1 MPMETFGREPR
12 DETGRSLGEPPSHS
26 EASFAQ
32 SNNKYSKESETKER
46 GVAMEVISL
55 LVRLAVED
63 TPGAYLAEE
72 PYVGGWVYRL
82 WGRPAGPAVQLRRED
97 GRLSVFVRLAV
108 DYGADIR
115 SVAREVQR
123 RVREDVERLT
133 GYVPDAVDVFVED
146 VRERKARPPE
156 PTAQGEGRSAGNP
169 TESGDRQGDADLPE
183 AQYEGRSSVADK
195 G

>member
-1 MPMETFGREPR
+1 MPKDTFGKEPR
-12 DETGRSLGEPPSHS
+12 DEMGRSLGEHS
-26 EASFAQ
+26 LHSGTPLAH
-32 SNNKYSKESETKER
+32 SNNKYSKDLETKDQ
-46 GVAMEVISL
+46 GVTKEMIL
-55 LVRLAVED
+55 LFVRLAIED
-63 TPGAYLAEE
+63 TPGAYLADE
-72 PYVGGWVYRL
+72 PYAGGWVYRL
-82 WGRPAGPAVQLRRED
+82 WGRPAGPAVQLLRED

-133 GYVPDAVDVFVED
+133 GYVPDAVDIFVAD
-146 VRERKARPPE
+146 VREGKARSFE
-156 PTAQGEGRSAGNP
+156 PTAQDEGRSAGNP
-169 TESGDRQGDADLPE
+169 AEPGDRQGNSDLSK

>member
-1 MPMETFGREPR
+1 MPMDTFGKEPR
-12 DETGRSLGEPPSHS
+12 DETERSLGEPPLHS
-26 EASFAQ
+26 GAPLAH
-32 SNNKYSKESETKER
+32 SNNKYSKGSETKER
-46 GVAMEVISL
+46 GVALEVISL

-72 PYVGGWVYRL
+72 PYAGGWVYRR
-82 WGRPAGPAVQLRRED
+82 RPAGPAVQLRRED

-133 GYVPDAVDVFVED
+133 G
-146 VRERKARPPE
+146 
-156 PTAQGEGRSAGNP
+156 
-169 TESGDRQGDADLPE
+169 
-183 AQYEGRSSVADK
+183 
-195 G
+195 